1 MTPVGQS
8 RSSQRLEADSS
19 TDEALLV
26 NRMLQLASAK
36 PQYGHRRIGVHLR
49 KKAMECG
56 RN

>member
-49 KKAMECG
+49 KKAME
-56 RN
+56 